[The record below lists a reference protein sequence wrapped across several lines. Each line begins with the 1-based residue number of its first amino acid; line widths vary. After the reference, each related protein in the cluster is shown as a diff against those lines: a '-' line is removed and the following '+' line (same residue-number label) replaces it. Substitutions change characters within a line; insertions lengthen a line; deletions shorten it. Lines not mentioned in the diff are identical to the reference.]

1 VGLFDRAKRRLND
14 RSAPASSGLGFR
26 VDLARFDSLV
36 DKSARLR
43 EVGVGYDVV
52 ERRALRD
59 AVSFNEALEVLHWE
73 RFGA

>member
-1 VGLFDRAKRRLND
+1 VVGLFDRAKGRLSD
-14 RSAPASSGLGFR
+14 RSAPTGSGFG

-36 DKSARLR
+36 DKSVRLR

-52 ERRALRD
+52 QRRALRD